1 MFLAIFRCFYVCE
14 KFPKSGLR
22 NYCRRYF
29 SLSQYR
35 LDNLFTRFALG
46 EIQAYIFWPIII
58 YGLYDLIFDEF
69 KSRMYLNRIAG
80 MLLTHTVS
88 TALALGLCV
97 LYVLIFIKRL
107 IKNPRKIIKLGITA
121 LIVVAVTSFYWIPL
135 LEFMSSCDLTVA
147 HPRNAA
153 SQFVGKFLNL
163 FKDIPLI
170 YADAGLGIVIFLL
183 CLPRIALCKKSPIY
197 KSLIFPIRIRS
208 VLSFLLP
215 LIHL

>member
-1 MFLAIFRCFYVCE
+1 MFLAIFSMFLCVRKISGSPVC
-14 KFPKSGLR
+14 GTIAAVI
-22 NYCRRYF
+22 F

-69 KSRMYLNRIAG
+69 KSRMYLNRNCRYAAYSYRFYSACIR
-80 MLLTHTVS
+80 
-88 TALALGLCV
+88 LCV

-147 HPRNAA
+147 HPRECSVA
-153 SQFVGKFLNL
+153 VCRKI
-163 FKDIPLI
+163 FKP
-170 YADAGLGIVIFLL
+170 V
-183 CLPRIALCKKSPIY
+183 
-197 KSLIFPIRIRS
+197 
-208 VLSFLLP
+208 
-215 LIHL
+215 